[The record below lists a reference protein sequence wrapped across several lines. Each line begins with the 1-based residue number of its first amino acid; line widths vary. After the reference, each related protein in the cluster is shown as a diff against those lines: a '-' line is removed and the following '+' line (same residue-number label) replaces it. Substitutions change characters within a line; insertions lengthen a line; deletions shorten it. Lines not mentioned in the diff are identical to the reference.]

1 MQISARSYLAAGVSL
16 TAATAVALAPVA
28 VPANDR
34 TVTVPSVTITDI
46 QLTVTPGEV
55 IAFFNNL
62 QAQVKEFNAAVAGI
76 AAVPGQNLVDGI
88 NSAITLNN
96 QIFDS
101 LIDSTGSRAL
111 RFLFETLEVNNERS
125 LRQVATFVGESND
138 VVVLTGQQ
146 VADLLSSVVLG
157 SLSNVLS
164 ATVAVLDNPL
174 AFHNYTDLVSA
185 GIGSVSLAANGAGLA
200 TQAITNAGF
209 DLTYGAVD
217 LVRIETLNALETIKR
232 VITAGSMVTG
242 SELIE
247 TVTHALTDIA
257 FAPLQLGVR
266 LPASVIGEGL
276 LSAQQGFNAVFD
288 GVFGYQDAEG
298 VAVPGIVTTAT
309 AAVIDA
315 LNQIGNGPLRP
326 ERYLA
331 ATAILIAGSFD
342 SFNLTVNTIGDV
354 AQVPFDFGINLFSPD
369 SERGTITA
377 ALVLANRDIARA
389 VSHLLEA
396 LGLPEEIV
404 NLPYAISERV
414 DSAIYAGARALVD
427 GFSAANTVIAGGTAF
442 VIDVSEQV
450 ESAILGVLP
459 TPPTDSVPD
468 ARQAASGP
476 SGDVVPLADD
486 TTEDAPAEDAPIEDE
501 APVEDAPVEDEAP
514 AEDEAP
520 VEDAPVEDA
529 EPADDEPATEDDD
542 TESESEGSYASKN
555 ETRRAEREERKSD
568 SDSTD
573 SGSTDSG
580 STDAA
585 A

>member
-16 TAATAVALAPVA
+16 TAATAVALAPIA
-28 VPANDR
+28 IPANDR
-34 TVTVPSVTITDI
+34 TVTVPEVTITDI

-62 QAQVKEFNAAVAGI
+62 LAQVKEFNAAVAET
-76 AAVPGQNLVDGI
+76 AAVPGQTLVDGI

-101 LIDSTGSRAL
+101 LIDSTDSRAL
-111 RFLFETLEVNNERS
+111 RFLFETLGVNNERS
-125 LRQVATFVGESND
+125 LRQLASFVGDSND
-138 VVVLTGQQ
+138 VVVLTGQE

-174 AFHNYTDLVSA
+174 AFNNYTTLVSA
-185 GIGSVSLAANGAGLA
+185 GIGSVALAVNGAGLA

-217 LVRIETLNALETIKR
+217 LVRVETLNALETVKR
-232 VITAGSMVTG
+232 VIAAGSMVTG
-242 SELIE
+242 STLIE
-247 TVTHALTDIA
+247 TVTHAVTDIA

-288 GVFGYQDAEG
+288 GIFGYQDAEG
-298 VAVPGIVTTAT
+298 VAVPGVVTTAT

-315 LNQIGNGPLRP
+315 LNQIGTGPLRP

-331 ATAILIAGSFD
+331 ATAILVAGSFD
-342 SFNLTVNTIGDV
+342 SFNLSVNTIGDV

-369 SERGTITA
+369 SERGTITT
-377 ALVLANRDIARA
+377 ALVLANREIARA
-389 VSHLLEA
+389 VSRLLEA
-396 LGLPEEIV
+396 FGLPEDIV
-404 NLPYAISERV
+404 NLPNVISERV
-414 DSAIYAGARALVD
+414 DDAIYAGARALVD

-459 TPPTDSVPD
+459 TPVTGATPD
-468 ARQAASGP
+468 ARQAGNEP
-476 SGDVVPLADD
+476 SGGVVPVADD
-486 TTEDAPAEDAPIEDE
+486 TTEDAPVEEAPVEE
-501 APVEDAPVEDEAP
+501 APVEDEPPVE
-514 AEDEAP
+514 EAP
-520 VEDAPVEDA
+520 VEDSPAEDDVA
-529 EPADDEPATEDDD
+529 DEAPADDEPATEDDD

-555 ETRRAEREERKSD
+555 ETRRADREEKKTEREENKAD
-568 SDSTD
+568 SESH
-573 SGSTDSG
+573 

>member
-16 TAATAVALAPVA
+16 TAATAVALAPIA
-28 VPANDR
+28 IPANDR
-34 TVTVPSVTITDI
+34 TVTVPEVTITDI

-62 QAQVKEFNAAVAGI
+62 LAQVKEFNAAVAET
-76 AAVPGQNLVDGI
+76 AAVPGQTLVDGI

-101 LIDSTGSRAL
+101 LIDSTDSRAL
-111 RFLFETLEVNNERS
+111 RFLFETLGVNNERS
-125 LRQVATFVGESND
+125 LRQLASFVGDSND
-138 VVVLTGQQ
+138 VVVLTGQE

-174 AFHNYTDLVSA
+174 AFNNYTTLVSA
-185 GIGSVSLAANGAGLA
+185 GIGSVALAVNGAGLA

-217 LVRIETLNALETIKR
+217 LVRVETLNALETVKR
-232 VITAGSMVTG
+232 VIAAGSMVTG
-242 SELIE
+242 SALIE
-247 TVTHALTDIA
+247 TVTHAVTDIA

-288 GVFGYQDAEG
+288 GIFGYQDAEG
-298 VAVPGIVTTAT
+298 VAVPGVVTTAT

-315 LNQIGNGPLRP
+315 LNQIGTGPLRP

-331 ATAILIAGSFD
+331 ATAILVAGSFD
-342 SFNLTVNTIGDV
+342 SFNLSVNTIGDV

-369 SERGTITA
+369 SERGTITT
-377 ALVLANRDIARA
+377 ALVLANREIARA
-389 VSHLLEA
+389 VSRLLEA
-396 LGLPEEIV
+396 FGLPEDIV
-404 NLPYAISERV
+404 NLPNVISERV
-414 DSAIYAGARALVD
+414 DDAIYAGARALVD

-459 TPPTDSVPD
+459 TPVAGATPD
-468 ARQAASGP
+468 ARQAGNEP
-476 SGDVVPLADD
+476 SGGVVPVADD
-486 TTEDAPAEDAPIEDE
+486 TTEDTPVEE
-501 APVEDAPVEDEAP
+501 APVEDEPPVEEAPVEDEPPVEKAP
-514 AEDEAP
+514 AEDDVADEA
-520 VEDAPVEDA
+520 
-529 EPADDEPATEDDD
+529 PADDEPATEDDD

-555 ETRRAEREERKSD
+555 ETRRADREEKKTEREEKKADSESD
-568 SDSTD
+568 
-573 SGSTDSG
+573 

>member
-16 TAATAVALAPVA
+16 TAATAVALAPIAVPAHEPTVA
-28 VPANDR
+28 VPK
-34 TVTVPSVTITDI
+34 VTITDI

-62 QAQVKEFNAAVAGI
+62 LTQVKEFNAAVAEI
-76 AAVPGQNLVDGI
+76 AAVPGQTLVDGI
-88 NSAITLNN
+88 NSAITINN

-101 LIDSTGSRAL
+101 LIDSTDSRAL
-111 RFLFETLEVNNERS
+111 RFLFETLEVANERS
-125 LRQVATFVGESND
+125 LRHVASFVGDSND

-164 ATVAVLDNPL
+164 ATVAVLNNPL
-174 AFHNYTDLVSA
+174 AFDNYTDLLAS
-185 GIGSVSLAANGAGLA
+185 GIGSAALAANGGGLV

-209 DLTYGAVD
+209 DLTYSAVD
-217 LVRIETLNALETIKR
+217 LVRIETLDALETVKR

-247 TVTHALTDIA
+247 TVTHAVTDIA

-266 LPASVIGEGL
+266 IPASVIGEGL

-288 GVFGYQDAEG
+288 GIFGYKDAEG
-298 VAVPGIVTTAT
+298 VPVAGVVTTAT
-309 AAVIDA
+309 TAVIDA
-315 LNQIGNGPLRP
+315 LAQIGNGPLRP

-331 ATAILIAGSFD
+331 ATAILVAGSFD
-342 SFNLTVNTIGDV
+342 SFNLTVNTVGDV

-369 SERGTITA
+369 SERGTITT
-377 ALVLANRDIARA
+377 ALVFANRDIARA

-396 LGLPEEIV
+396 FGLPDDIV
-404 NLPYAISERV
+404 ALPYAIAERV
-414 DSAIYAGARALVD
+414 DDAIYAGARALVGAFD
-427 GFSAANTVIAGGTAF
+427 TANNVINQGTAF

-459 TPPTDSVPD
+459 TPEVESVPD
-468 ARQAASGP
+468 ARQAASEP
-476 SGDVVPLADD
+476 AGDVVPVSEVVPVSADPSED
-486 TTEDAPAEDAPIEDE
+486 APVDEAPIEEDAPAEDDKADEEADEMPAEVPADEE
-501 APVEDAPVEDEAP
+501 APT
-514 AEDEAP
+514 
-520 VEDAPVEDA
+520 
-529 EPADDEPATEDDD
+529 DDEPADEPAAEQANAGDDD
-542 TESESEGSYASKN
+542 DSYSSRN
-555 ETRRAEREERKSD
+555 ETRRADREAKKAD
-568 SDSTD
+568 SDS
-573 SGSTDSG
+573 S
-580 STDAA
+580 DAA